1 MTIKALQ
8 LPTKQHRATM
18 ASTKEMKEEKE
29 NSNRKKEK
37 KKVDQECEMRH
48 LPE

>member
-8 LPTKQHRATM
+8 LLTKQHRATM

-29 NSNRKKEK
+29 NSNRKKRKEK
-37 KKVDQECEMRH
+37 SRPGMRDET
-48 LPE
+48 LT